1 MIMSEEDDVT
11 DGATVVHFIV
21 RQLDRAADHI
31 GIIISVLI
39 GLGNCASCPKTAF
52 VSWNG
57 WSSAV

>member
-21 RQLDRAADHI
+21 RQLDRAADRI

-52 VSWNG
+52 VTWNG
-57 WSSAV
+57 